1 MRPDRTA
8 RAVVT
13 LVLLVVG
20 ALGAT
25 ACRKAQGRP
34 PIGKGSKSLA
44 DSADQIIFGQRTLI
58 TDRGLSRAE
67 ILADTSFFFD
77 ENTRIEMRKVN
88 GTFFNSSGMK
98 DALLTSREG
107 LYNSRYGVLEARGDV
122 VITSLDGRRLASP
135 MVHFDQRINQLLS
148 DSVFVLT
155 EPNGREIRGIGFKSD
170 PDMTNI
176 KIDRVLS
183 AKGGAVSVPDR

>member
-1 MRPDRTA
+1 VR
-8 RAVVT
+8 VV
-13 LVLLVVG
+13 LSL
-20 ALGAT
+20 AAFAAT
-25 ACRKAQGRP
+25 ALSAGACKKPQTP
-34 PIGKGSKSLA
+34 PIGKGGKTLA

-67 ILADTSFFFD
+67 VLADTSFFFD

-88 GTFFNSSGMK
+88 GTFFNSAGMK

-107 LYNSRYGVLEARGDV
+107 LYNSRFGVLEARGDV
-122 VITSLDGRRLASP
+122 VITSLDGRRLTSP
-135 MVHFDQRINQLLS
+135 MVHFDQRINQLMS
-148 DSVFVLT
+148 DTSFVLT

>member
-1 MRPDRTA
+1 MR
-8 RAVVT
+8 RAMSVRAALTMSAIVVAA
-13 LVLLVVG
+13 LLG
-20 ALGAT
+20 T
-25 ACRKAQGRP
+25 ACQKGKGQP
-34 PIGKGSKSLA
+34 PIGKTSKSLA

-88 GTFFNSSGMK
+88 GTFFNSVGMK
-98 DALLTSREG
+98 DALLTSKEG
-107 LYNSRYGVLEARGDV
+107 LYNSRFGVLEARGDV
-122 VITSLDGRRLASP
+122 VITSLDGRRLTSP
-135 MVHFDQRINQLLS
+135 MVHFDQRINQLVS
-148 DSVFVLT
+148 DSSFVLT

-176 KIDRVLS
+176 KIDRVIS
-183 AKGGAVSVPDR
+183 AKGGAVAVPDR

>member
-1 MRPDRTA
+1 MRIARPFRTLLTL
-8 RAVVT
+8 AVLASAA
-13 LVLLVVG
+13 LVG
-20 ALGAT
+20 S
-25 ACRKAQGRP
+25 ACKKVQGP

-88 GTFFNSSGMK
+88 GTFFNSAGMK

-122 VITSLDGRRLASP
+122 VITSLDGRRLTSP
-135 MVHFDQRINQLLS
+135 MVHFDQRINQLMS
-148 DSVFVLT
+148 DTSFVLT

-183 AKGGAVSVPDR
+183 AKGGAVAVPDR